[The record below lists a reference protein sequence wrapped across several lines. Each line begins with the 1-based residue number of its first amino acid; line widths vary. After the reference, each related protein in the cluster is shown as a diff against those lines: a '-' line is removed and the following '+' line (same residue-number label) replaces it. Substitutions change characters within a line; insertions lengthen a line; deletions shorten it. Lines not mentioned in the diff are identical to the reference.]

1 MKKPLVIIAGPT
13 AVGKT
18 DISIKLAK
26 QINGEIISADSV
38 QVYKYMDVGSAKI
51 KKEEMQDVKHYM
63 IDELEPDEE
72 FNVFVF
78 LKKAKEYIEEIYAK
92 NKIPIIVGGTGFY
105 IQSIIKDIDFVSE
118 DIEKS
123 EKIKKE
129 VEDIYAC
136 QGEDGLFELL
146 KEIDYESSLII
157 HKNNVKKVQ
166 RAITYYKLTGEKISK
181 HNEEQK
187 EKESPYNYAFFVL
200 NNERKILYDN
210 IDKRVDKMLKD
221 DLILE
226 VKTLLEKGYSRELTS
241 MQALGYKE
249 IISYLN
255 KEISLEEAI
264 FILKRDTRHF
274 AKRQL
279 TWFRREKDVNII
291 DYSEFENK
299 QLAYNK
305 MLEILKEKRI
315 IE

>member
-78 LKKAKEYIEEIYAK
+78 LEKAKAYIEEIYAK

-105 IQSIIKDIDFVSE
+105 IQSIIKDIDFVNE
-118 DIEKS
+118 DAEKS
-123 EKIKKE
+123 DKIKKE
-129 VEDIYAC
+129 LEDLYDRE
-136 QGEDGLFELL
+136 GEDGLFEIL
-146 KEIDYESSLII
+146 KEIDYESSLVI
-157 HKNNVKKVQ
+157 HKNNVKRVQ
-166 RAITYYKLTGEKISK
+166 RAILYYKLTGKKISI

-187 EKESPYNYAFFVL
+187 LKKSPYNYAFFVL
-200 NNERKILYDN
+200 NNERQILYNN
-210 IDKRVDKMLKD
+210 IDKRVDNMIDNGLIIEVENLLK
-221 DLILE
+221 
-226 VKTLLEKGYSRELTS
+226 KGYSRELTS